1 MYLHGTPRSE
11 PLIQRG
17 THTPVRN
24 VRVPDDLWNAAKAAA
39 EEQGR
44 TVTDVITAALRRFV
58 ERHNRK

>member
-1 MYLHGTPRSE
+1 M
-11 PLIQRG
+11 IQRG

-58 ERHNRK
+58 ARHNSK